1 MEKISARSIW
11 MHNVISLK
19 PIPSS
24 TLFDCML
31 ALFVFLTIHFG
42 QKYDAALTRW
52 FNNNTQK
59 SGAGEKKKKLNERT
73 INRERERERK
83 GKENRKRNSQKRKVM
98 IIMMM
103 LMLRDDT
110 ISMKTQE
117 KIDMG
122 ERDWVEKEREREV
135 EVKRNRKT
143 GESFWLILFSAAA
156 KATNIKMKRTKIKR
170 DGNATANMEKW
181 WEQTKRKKIIL

>member
-73 INRERERERK
+73 INREREREK
-83 GKENRKRNSQKRKVM
+83 GEGEQKKKLTKEKSNDNN
-98 IIMMM
+98 
-103 LMLRDDT
+103 DDV
-110 ISMKTQE
+110 
-117 KIDMG
+117 D
-122 ERDWVEKEREREV
+122 
-135 EVKRNRKT
+135 
-143 GESFWLILFSAAA
+143 A
-156 KATNIKMKRTKIKR
+156 K
-170 DGNATANMEKW
+170 GW
-181 WEQTKRKKIIL
+181 YY

>member
-31 ALFVFLTIHFG
+31 ALLVFLTIHFG

-73 INRERERERK
+73 INRERERER
-83 GKENRKRNSQKRKVM
+83 GRR
-98 IIMMM
+98 
-103 LMLRDDT
+103 T
-110 ISMKTQE
+110 
-117 KIDMG
+117 
-122 ERDWVEKEREREV
+122 EKETHKRE
-135 EVKRNRKT
+135 K
-143 GESFWLILFSAAA
+143 
-156 KATNIKMKRTKIKR
+156 
-170 DGNATANMEKW
+170 
-181 WEQTKRKKIIL
+181 